1 MTKTQS
7 KPAILSAKKSDIE
20 MVMVTP
26 DLALAWLE
34 NTKFNNRKVSEIVV
48 KKIETDI
55 RNNRWK
61 FDGSPLRFDQE
72 GNLVDGQHRL
82 WAVQRAQRSVLC
94 LVVRNLEEHA
104 LNIID
109 TGKSRSFGD
118 ILHFNGYVNSNS
130 LSSAARL
137 SIMWRKFN
145 GDLRGY
151 AAASGKIMCSSTE
164 VVEEVENNKSLVDS
178 LQFLVSYKFTK
189 KFMGLGAAALCH
201 FIFAKIDKLQADEF
215 FYLMEKGTDLADGH
229 AALALRNSLTLRD
242 HLVSRTAKGSRHRSA
257 YLIAIIIKAWNAYRE
272 ERFIKRLTYGEDR
285 EAYPR
290 PI

>member
-7 KPAILSAKKSDIE
+7 KPTILSAKKSDIE
-20 MVMVTP
+20 MVLVTP
-26 DLALAWLE
+26 DQAIAWLE

-48 KKIETDI
+48 KKIENDI

-72 GNLVDGQHRL
+72 GSLVDGQHRL
-82 WAVQRAQRSVLC
+82 WAVVRAQRSVLC

-104 LNIID
+104 LNVID
-109 TGKSRSFGD
+109 TGKSRTFGD
-118 ILHFNGYVNSNS
+118 ILHFNGYVNSNA
-130 LSSAARL
+130 LASAARL
-137 SIMWRKFN
+137 SIMWRQCN
-145 GDLRGY
+145 GDLREF
-151 AAASGKIMCSSTE
+151 ATFKGKMTCSSTE
-164 VVEEVENNKSLVDS
+164 VVEETENNKALVDS
-178 LQFLVSYKFTK
+178 LQYLVSFKFTK

-201 FIFAKIDKLQADEF
+201 FLFARIDKLQADEF
-215 FYLMEKGTDLADGH
+215 FYLLEKGTDLPDGN

-242 HLVSRTAKGSRHRSA
+242 HIVSRTVKSSRHRNS
-257 YLIAIIIKAWNAYRE
+257 YLIAIIIKAWNAFRE
-272 ERFIKRLTYGEDR
+272 ERFVKRLTYGEDR